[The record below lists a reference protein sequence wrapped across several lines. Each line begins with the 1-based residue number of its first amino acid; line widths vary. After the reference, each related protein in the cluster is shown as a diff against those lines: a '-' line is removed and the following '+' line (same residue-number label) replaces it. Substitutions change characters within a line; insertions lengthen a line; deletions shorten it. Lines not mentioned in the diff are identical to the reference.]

1 MQNSNSWPVIRYW
14 NIEQR
19 ILKIFELFTSQ
30 IKQRMSY
37 VWKRERWIRVS
48 IVMCSCITLL
58 GKSRISCSFF
68 HHDFFL
74 SLAFLLSSDQY
85 KLATENTKPPFSLT
99 CNLKFSIFPF
109 FYCLYFYF
117 SERAESNEKFFS
129 RNQEVILSAS
139 LVGFCLIVI
148 VGVMLYLFKRRVLL
162 RQKT

>member
-1 MQNSNSWPVIRYW
+1 MQNSNSWPIIRYW

-19 ILKIFELFTSQ
+19 NSKIFALFTSQ
-30 IKQRMSY
+30 IKQRPTYEKGKDRFGCQSWCVLVLLY
-37 VWKRERWIRVS
+37 LERAEFLV
-48 IVMCSCITLL
+48 VFFTM
-58 GKSRISCSFF
+58 ISFS
-68 HHDFFL
+68 L
-74 SLAFLLSSDQY
+74 SLFYCSDQY
-85 KLATENTKPPFSLT
+85 QLGTENTKQPFSLT

-109 FYCLYFYF
+109 FYCFYFYF
-117 SERAESNEKFFS
+117 SERAESNEEFFS

>member
-1 MQNSNSWPVIRYW
+1 MQNSNSWPIIRYW

-19 ILKIFELFTSQ
+19 NCCLQVKSNNVCPTYERGKDRFGCQSWSVLVLLYLARAEFLVVFFTMISFSLWLFYSVLINTNWELKIRNNPFRLVVT
-30 IKQRMSY
+30 
-37 VWKRERWIRVS
+37 WN
-48 IVMCSCITLL
+48 
-58 GKSRISCSFF
+58 
-68 HHDFFL
+68 
-74 SLAFLLSSDQY
+74 LAF
-85 KLATENTKPPFSLT
+85 SL
-99 CNLKFSIFPF
+99 F